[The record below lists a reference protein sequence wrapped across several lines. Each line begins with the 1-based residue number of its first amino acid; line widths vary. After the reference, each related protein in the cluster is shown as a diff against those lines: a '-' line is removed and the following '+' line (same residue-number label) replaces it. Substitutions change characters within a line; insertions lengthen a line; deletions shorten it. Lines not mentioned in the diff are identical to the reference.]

1 MKKALKINNVYINME
16 TIVAFDLNYKID
28 GNRALYL
35 LTNSTELPFLEVEI
49 DDISFIEC
57 SDYQAQK
64 VTTADFNRI
73 KRELCV
79 YMGITL

>member
-1 MKKALKINNVYINME
+1 MKKALKINNIYVNME

-35 LTNSTELPFLEVEI
+35 LTNCTELPFLEIEV
-49 DDISFIEC
+49 DDINFEKC

-64 VTTADFNRI
+64 VSSTEFIRI

>member
-35 LTNSTELPFLEVEI
+35 LTNSTELPFLEIEI
-49 DDISFIEC
+49 DDINFVEC
-57 SDYQAQK
+57 TDYQAQK
-64 VTTADFNRI
+64 VYTPEFNRI

-79 YMGITL
+79 YMGIVL

>member
-1 MKKALKINNVYINME
+1 MKKALKINNIYINME

-35 LTNSTELPFLEVEI
+35 LTNSSELPFLEVEV
-49 DDISFIEC
+49 DDINVEEC
-57 SDYQAQK
+57 KDYQAQK
-64 VTTADFNRI
+64 VTTTEFIRI

>member
-35 LTNSTELPFLEVEI
+35 LTNSTELPFLEIEEN
-49 DDISFIEC
+49 DIAASEC
-57 SDYQAQK
+57 TDYQAQK
-64 VTTADFNRI
+64 VISSEYNRI

-79 YMGITL
+79 YMGVIL

>member
-1 MKKALKINNVYINME
+1 ME

-35 LTNSTELPFLEVEI
+35 LTNSSELPFLEVEV
-49 DDISFIEC
+49 DDINVEEC
-57 SDYQAQK
+57 KDYQAQK
-64 VTTADFNRI
+64 VTTTEFIRI

>member
-1 MKKALKINNVYINME
+1 MKKALKINNIYVNME

-35 LTNSTELPFLEVEI
+35 LTNSTELPFLEIEEN
-49 DDISFIEC
+49 DIATSEC
-57 SDYQAQK
+57 TDYQAQK
-64 VTTADFNRI
+64 VISSEYNRI

-79 YMGITL
+79 YMGVVL